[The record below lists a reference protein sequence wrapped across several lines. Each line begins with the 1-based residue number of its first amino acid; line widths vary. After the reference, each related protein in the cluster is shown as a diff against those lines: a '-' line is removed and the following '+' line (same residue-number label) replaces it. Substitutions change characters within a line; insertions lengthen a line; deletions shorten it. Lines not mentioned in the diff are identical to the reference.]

1 MSLGQN
7 KRRGGKLLNFI
18 KDGLVSLGR
27 WNVLFTILNT
37 FILYLGLKHFL
48 FEPVKKMMDERTA
61 EIEEQLDSAKRTEEL
76 ANETYE
82 QYQEKMKNAKEEG
95 MKLILEA
102 RHNAQAQYDDI
113 VKSARKEAESVKKK
127 SEEDILREKEKV
139 MDGMKDEIGEM
150 AILIA
155 EQVIKKNIEPQ
166 IQGELIDEL
175 IQNVG
180 DSQWQK

>member
-1 MSLGQN
+1 M
-7 KRRGGKLLNFI
+7 NFI
-18 KDGLVSLGR
+18 KDGLVSLGG

-82 QYQEKMKNAKEEG
+82 QYQEKMRNAKEEG
-95 MKLILEA
+95 MRLILEA

-113 VKSARKEAESVKKK
+113 VKSAR
-127 SEEDILREKEKV
+127 RRY
-139 MDGMKDEIGEM
+139 
-150 AILIA
+150 
-155 EQVIKKNIEPQ
+155 P
-166 IQGELIDEL
+166 
-175 IQNVG
+175 
-180 DSQWQK
+180 